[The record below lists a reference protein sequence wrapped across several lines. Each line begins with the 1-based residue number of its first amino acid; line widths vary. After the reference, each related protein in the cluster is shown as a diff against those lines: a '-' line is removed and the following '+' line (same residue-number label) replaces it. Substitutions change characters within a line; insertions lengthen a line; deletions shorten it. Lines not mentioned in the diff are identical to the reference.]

1 MIQYILQEIVD
12 SYSKVLDEKDR
23 RIQYLENVIFLQRQ
37 ETIWL
42 RKMVIEDMGYIRNLL
57 KDTANK

>member
-1 MIQYILQEIVD
+1 MD

-37 ETIWL
+37 ETMWL

-57 KDTANK
+57 KDIANK

>member
-37 ETIWL
+37 ETMWL

-57 KDTANK
+57 KDIANK